1 MIYLVEDD
9 DNIRKLV
16 CYALSKDGHDVK
28 DFSEPT
34 SFWNEIHRE
43 IPDAVILDIML
54 PGEDGISIM
63 KKLRDN
69 LSTKSLPIILLTAK
83 SSEYDKVTGLDLGAD
98 DYITKPFGITE
109 LVSRV
114 NALLRRTA
122 MYSAKTSEY
131 KVGGLY
137 VNSEKHIIK
146 VDGKDVNLS
155 YKEYLLLLELLRAE
169 GAVVT
174 RDKLL
179 SKVWGE
185 YYEESRT
192 LDVHIR
198 KLRVKLGSAGA
209 LIQTVKNVGYKF
221 AELN

>member
-34 SFWNEIHRE
+34 SFWNEIHGE

-63 KKLRDN
+63 KKLRGD

-122 MYSAKTSEY
+122 MYSAKTS
-131 KVGGLY
+131 
-137 VNSEKHIIK
+137 
-146 VDGKDVNLS
+146 
-155 YKEYLLLLELLRAE
+155 AE
-169 GAVVT
+169 T
-174 RDKLL
+174 NWK
-179 SKVWGE
+179 
-185 YYEESRT
+185 
-192 LDVHIR
+192 
-198 KLRVKLGSAGA
+198 
-209 LIQTVKNVGYKF
+209 
-221 AELN
+221 